1 MARIIE
7 ARAILSATD
16 ATGGAFKGVVDKIN
30 AIAKAQT
37 AFSKSG
43 AKDLMTL
50 QSGLERLNSKAGAI
64 DGFKKQHAALI
75 ESRQKFSAARSEVE
89 RLGRA
94 MREAD
99 KPTRELSR
107 GYEAAQRTVSRASE
121 AFRNQVAAVKTARAE
136 MASYGVTLR
145 NLNTQQAAVERQ
157 IGRRVARA
165 AVPVALPGSRPVATI
180 GGSVP
185 AGPARPVRPSRPAE
199 KEGPGVAE
207 ALAGG
212 GAIKVAKDAILAG
225 ANVDSER
232 SQMRQ
237 AGWTEAEIKTA
248 EHRANRF
255 AVQWGTS
262 PGAAMNIIREARPT
276 FGGDLSQTLKSVPDF
291 FAVRTAMAQKNPNAS
306 EEELNRQL
314 GHVIRASEIGGYS
327 QDPAKL
333 RGFVDF
339 MTKMS
344 QVHGSALRGEEIVNF
359 FKSAKT
365 AGTSASFESLAAM
378 LPTMLPELGG
388 DRLGTSLMTLRMA
401 LVGGRMKHAAAK
413 QLQELGLV
421 EDGGA
426 ITVPKTG
433 EIKGIRPGGVKGS
446 KLLESNL
453 PAWVEQFLIPAMD
466 KKGIAPED
474 RNEKL
479 AGMFSDRNAQY
490 IVSLILNNLARLKKD
505 EATVGKA
512 KGIAGAEEALK
523 DDPYLAARRVKASA
537 ENIGGAVTE
546 PIIEPLKQGAGAAA
560 DALNTLAEKA
570 RAYPGTTATGGGAG
584 VVAGGTAAYLA
595 TRGVSTLWR
604 LPMLAGGAAAG
615 GLGGALG
622 LPLLVSEALNSDPHL
637 AARAKTFGSIPPED
651 WEAARRAQDNFRRN
665 PEGAR
670 AEAFS
675 RIGSGENF
683 TAKVETPVPVD
694 VTGKV
699 ALDPASK
706 VDVNVSVKVQGQATV
721 TGQSVTAGGN
731 ARGSVG
737 TSTAGNYDTP

>member
-1 MARIIE
+1 MKVIE
-7 ARAILSATD
+7 ARAILSADDRT
-16 ATGGAFKGVVDKIN
+16 AGAFKSVLDKVNSIT
-30 AIAKAQT
+30 KAQN
-37 AFSKSG
+37 ALAKSG
-43 AKDLMTL
+43 AKDLLAL
-50 QSGLERLNSKAGAI
+50 QSGLEKLNAKAGAI

-75 ESRQKFSAARSEVE
+75 ESRQKFNAARSEVE

-99 KPTRELSR
+99 KPTREMTR

-145 NLNTQQAAVERQ
+145 NLNTQQATVERQ
-157 IGRRVARA
+157 IGRRASRA
-165 AVPVALPGSRPVATI
+165 AVPVPLPGARPVTTI

-185 AGPARPVRPSRPAE
+185 TNVPARPLRPARPE
-199 KEGPGVAE
+199 KEGPGIGE
-207 ALAGG
+207 AIAGG
-212 GAIKVAKDAILAG
+212 GAVKVAKDAILAG

-237 AGWTEAEIKTA
+237 AGWTDAEIRTA

-291 FAVRTAMAQKNPNAS
+291 FAVRTAMAQKTPNAS

-333 RGFVDF
+333 RQFVNF

-413 QLQELGLV
+413 QLQDLGLV

-433 EIKGIRPGGVKGS
+433 EIKGIKPGGIKGS

-505 EATVGKA
+505 EATVAKA
-512 KGIAGAEEALK
+512 EGIAGAEKALK
-523 DDPYLAARRVKASA
+523 DDPFLAGRRVKAGA
-537 ENIGGAVTE
+537 ENVGAAITE
-546 PIIEPLKQGAGAAA
+546 PVMAPLKEGAGAAA
-560 DALNTLAEKA
+560 DALNNLAEKA
-570 RAYPGTTATGGGAG
+570 RAFPGATATGGGAG
-584 VVAGGTAAYLA
+584 VVAGGTMAYLA
-595 TRGVSTLWR
+595 SRGTSALWR

-615 GLGGALG
+615 GLTGALG
-622 LPLLVSEALNSDPHL
+622 LPFLMSEALNSDPHL
-637 AARAKTFGSIPPED
+637 AARARAFNAIPPED
-651 WEAARRAQDNFRRN
+651 WETSRRRQDYVRQN

-670 AEAFS
+670 AEAFA
-675 RIGSGENF
+675 RIGQGENI
-683 TAKVETPVPVD
+683 TAKVESPVPVD

-706 VDVNVSVKVQGQATV
+706 VDVNVNVKVQGQATV

-731 ARGSVG
+731 AKGSVG

>member
-1 MARIIE
+1 MVKVIE
-7 ARAILSATD
+7 ARAILSADDRT
-16 ATGGAFKGVVDKIN
+16 AGAFKSVLDKVNSIT
-30 AIAKAQT
+30 KAQN
-37 AFSKSG
+37 ALAKSG
-43 AKDLMTL
+43 AKDLLAL
-50 QSGLERLNSKAGAI
+50 QSSLEKLNAKAGAI
-64 DGFKKQHAALI
+64 DGFKRQHAALV
-75 ESRQKFSAARSEVE
+75 ESRQKFNAARSEVE

-99 KPTRELSR
+99 KPTREMTR

-136 MASYGVTLR
+136 MAGYGVTLR
-145 NLNTQQAAVERQ
+145 NLNAQQATVERQ
-157 IGRRVARA
+157 IGRRASRA
-165 AVPVALPGSRPVATI
+165 TVPVPLPGARPVATI
-180 GGSVP
+180 GGNAP
-185 AGPARPVRPSRPAE
+185 GNAPARPLRPARPD
-199 KEGPGVAE
+199 KDGPGIGE
-207 ALAGG
+207 AIAGG
-212 GAIKVAKDAILAG
+212 GAVKVAKDAILAG

-237 AGWTEAEIKTA
+237 AGWTDAEIKTA

-291 FAVRTAMAQKNPNAS
+291 FAVRTAMAQKSPNAS

-327 QDPAKL
+327 QDPGKL
-333 RGFVDF
+333 RQFVNF

-365 AGTSASFESLAAM
+365 AGTSAGFESLAAM

-413 QLQELGLV
+413 QFQDLGLV

-433 EIKGIRPGGVKGS
+433 EIKGIRPGGIKGS

-466 KKGIAPED
+466 RKGIAPED

-505 EATVGKA
+505 EATVAKA
-512 KGIAGAEEALK
+512 EGIAGAEKALK
-523 DDPYLAARRVKASA
+523 DDPYLAGRRVKAGA
-537 ENIGGAVTE
+537 ENVGAAVTE
-546 PIIEPLKQGAGAAA
+546 PVMAPLKEGAGAAA
-560 DALNTLAEKA
+560 DALNSLAEKA
-570 RAYPGTTATGGGAG
+570 RAFPGATATGGGAG
-584 VVAGGTAAYLA
+584 VVAGGTLAYLA
-595 TRGVSTLWR
+595 SRGTSALWR

-615 GLGGALG
+615 GLTGALG
-622 LPLLVSEALNSDPHL
+622 LPFLMSEALNSDPHL
-637 AARAKTFGSIPPED
+637 AARARAFNAVPPED
-651 WEAARRAQDNFRRN
+651 WEASRRRQDYVRQN

-675 RIGSGENF
+675 KIGAAGEIK
-683 TAKVETPVPVD
+683 AVVQQPID
-694 VTGKV
+694 ITGKV
-699 ALDPASK
+699 ESELK
-706 VDVNVSVKVQGQATV
+706 GQADINV
-721 TGQSVTAGGN
+721 KIKVEGPGIITGQGASASGHVKA
-731 ARGSVG
+731 SVG
-737 TSTAGNYDTP
+737 TSTAGDYNTP